1 MNRLGAI
8 DPEHLDEAQRT
19 IHDAIASG
27 PRQGV
32 RGPLAIWLHRPELAQ
47 CAQRLGRYC
56 RYDSSIEPR
65 LSELVILMMG
75 RHWLAEYEWAAHKPF
90 ALQAGLAAE
99 VIDAIREGR
108 EPAFTQPDE
117 ALVYAFI
124 RQLHE
129 RRQVDDSLYQSISQT
144 LGETALVDLVGIA
157 GYYTLISMTIKVFEV
172 PPPAGVAPELPTS
185 LA

>member
-8 DPEHLDEAQRT
+8 DPENLSESQRV
-19 IHDAIASG
+19 IYDAIASG
-27 PRQGV
+27 PRKGV

-47 CAQRLGRYC
+47 CAQNLGRYC

-65 LSELVILMMG
+65 LSELAILMMG

-90 ALQAGLAAE
+90 ALEAGLSID
-99 VIDAIREGR
+99 VIDAIRDGR
-108 EPAFTQPDE
+108 EPDFKHEDE

-124 RQLHE
+124 RQLHDQ
-129 RRQVDDSLYQSISQT
+129 RQVDDSLYQSISKA
-144 LGETALVDLVGIA
+144 LGETAVVDLVGIA

-172 PPPAGVAPELPTS
+172 PPPVGALPELPTS